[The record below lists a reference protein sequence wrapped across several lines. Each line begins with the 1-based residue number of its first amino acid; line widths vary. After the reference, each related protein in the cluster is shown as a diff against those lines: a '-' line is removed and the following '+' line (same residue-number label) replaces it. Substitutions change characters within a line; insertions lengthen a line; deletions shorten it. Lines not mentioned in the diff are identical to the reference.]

1 MKSFGVICYANKTFP
16 AALPHLILVLAH
28 FTEKKIFFC
37 IPQNN
42 IWSLRRLNL
51 RLWSAL

>member
-1 MKSFGVICYANKTFP
+1 MKSFGRTSYANETFP

-28 FTEKKIFFC
+28 FTEKIFFC

-51 RLWSAL
+51 RLLSAM

>member
-1 MKSFGVICYANKTFP
+1 MKSFGVTCYANKTFP

-28 FTEKKIFFC
+28 FTEKNIFR

-42 IWSLRRLNL
+42 IWRLRRVNL